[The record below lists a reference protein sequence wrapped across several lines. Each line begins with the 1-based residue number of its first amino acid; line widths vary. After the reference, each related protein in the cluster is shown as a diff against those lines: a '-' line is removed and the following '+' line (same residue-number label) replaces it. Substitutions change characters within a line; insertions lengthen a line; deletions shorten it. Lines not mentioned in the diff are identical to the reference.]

1 MKDPKTIQN
10 RLAELKLIPV
20 VAIDEVDKA
29 VPLAA
34 ALVEG
39 GLPCAEITFR
49 TEAAEAAIERMAE
62 IDGFL
67 VGAGTVLNV
76 RQAERAEAAGASFI
90 VSPGLDPDT
99 VRWCLE
105 RGIPVFPGVATPTDL
120 TVAVALG
127 LDIVKLFPAEA
138 LGGLKMLKAL
148 AGPFPQM
155 RFIPTG
161 GIDLSNVDSW
171 LEHPKVFACGG
182 SWMVAKPLIA
192 AGASAEVT
200 RLVRKAVELV
210 R

>member
-1 MKDPKTIQN
+1 MTEAKTIQN

-29 VPLAA
+29 IPLAA

-49 TEAAEAAIERMAE
+49 TDAAGAAIERMAE
-62 IDGFL
+62 IDGLL

-76 RQAERAEAAGASFI
+76 RQAERAEAAGAKFI

-120 TVAVALG
+120 TGAVALG

-161 GIDLSNVDSW
+161 GIGLDNVTRW

-182 SWMVAKPLIA
+182 SWMVAKPLLA
-192 AGASAEVT
+192 AGDFAGITE
-200 RLVRKAVELV
+200 RVRQAMELV